1 MRVSNSAI
9 VVDWKNIYLQFFFV
23 FLPFVLI
30 HREALGEDI
39 YYFDTS
45 SKIYYCPPVREY
57 DAYVEYTKNLP
68 LITAPSVFGMNENAD
83 IIKDQQETSLLFSS
97 ILLTQ
102 VGSIAIS
109 FVLKRSLYI
118 FNMKLNCLI
127 FAIKD
132 RLVGI

>member
-1 MRVSNSAI
+1 
-9 VVDWKNIYLQFFFV
+9 
-23 FLPFVLI
+23 
-30 HREALGEDI
+30 
-39 YYFDTS
+39 
-45 SKIYYCPPVREY
+45 
-57 DAYVEYTKNLP
+57 
-68 LITAPSVFGMNENAD
+68 MNENAD